1 MEECIFGHA
10 NLDSKNIAEGD
21 WTERQYDQLK
31 NQIIAYRY
39 LLDNKPVPAEV
50 VNNIRSYSPQDW
62 EKRRVEKIIQIQ
74 QNFKEKFENQ
84 DFTMKELG
92 LYFKQRNREENNSIV
107 SIGPQINVKEEIEY
121 NVDYQIDYKK
131 NQIECYLYHLEH
143 NEKNELL
150 IQELKKELKILK
162 IYPLQKK
169 LRKEIISPLVGEN
182 DRSNAV
188 NLMDSL
194 LFKMPLDRKYYKKP
208 VQQLLKK
215 EKLNDKFEQQL
226 RCGYDMR
233 KKAKQ
238 KQFLNQVL
246 EAHKNFSEA
255 KKERLN
261 KLKKRVN
268 MCKSSIESLEIKDK
282 KERDRKERER
292 IQYLKQNNMEEYLK
306 MLNDA
311 KDSRLKEFMN
321 QTDQFIDE
329 IKGKIN
335 IQKEIIKDTKKTS
348 EDMEIE
354 EKEKEENNNEKTKK
368 KKKIKPEPI
377 ITKRP
382 IANKKKSKNSPK
394 C

>member
-10 NLDSKNIAEGD
+10 NLDPKNIEEGD

-39 LLDNKPVPAEV
+39 LIDNKPVPAEV
-50 VNNIRSYSPQDW
+50 VNNIRSYSPMDW

-74 QNFKEKFENQ
+74 QRFKEKFENQ

-92 LYFKQRNREENNSIV
+92 LYFKQRNREEENSIL
-107 SIGPQINVKEEIEY
+107 SIGPQINMKEEIEY

-131 NQIECYLYHLEH
+131 NQIECYLYHIEQGP
-143 NEKNELL
+143 KNEEL
-150 IQELKKELKILK
+150 IQQLKKELKILK

-169 LRKEIISPLVGEN
+169 LRKEIISPLISEN
-182 DRSNAV
+182 ERGNAI

-238 KQFLNQVL
+238 KQFLIQIS
-246 EAHKNFSEA
+246 EAHKNFFEM
-255 KKERLN
+255 KKEKFN

-268 MCKSSIESLEIKDK
+268 MCKNSIESLEIKDK
-282 KERDRKERER
+282 KERDKKERER

-306 MLNDA
+306 MLKDA
-311 KDSRLKEFMN
+311 KDSRLQEFMN

-335 IQKEIIKDTKKTS
+335 IQKEIIKDSKKIN
-348 EDMEIE
+348 ENEMEIE
-354 EKEKEENNNEKTKK
+354 EKK
-368 KKKIKPEPI
+368 
-377 ITKRP
+377 
-382 IANKKKSKNSPK
+382 
-394 C
+394 

>member
-10 NLDSKNIAEGD
+10 NLDSKNIEEGD

-39 LLDNKPVPAEV
+39 LIDNKPVPAEV
-50 VNNIRSYSPQDW
+50 VNNIRSFSPMDW

-74 QNFKEKFENQ
+74 QRFKEKFENQ

-92 LYFKQRNREENNSIV
+92 LYFKQRNREEENSIV
-107 SIGPQINVKEEIEY
+107 SIGPQTNMKEEAEY

-131 NQIECYLYHLEH
+131 NQIECYLYHIEQSPK
-143 NEKNELL
+143 NEELIQQLKNEL
-150 IQELKKELKILK
+150 KFLK

-169 LRKEIISPLVGEN
+169 LRKEIISPLIAEN
-182 DRSNAV
+182 ERGNAV

-238 KQFLNQVL
+238 KQFLNQIS
-246 EAHKNFSEA
+246 EAHKNFFEM
-255 KKERLN
+255 KKEKAN

-268 MCKSSIESLEIKDK
+268 MCKNSIESLEIKDK
-282 KERDRKERER
+282 KERDKKERER
-292 IQYLKQNNMEEYLK
+292 IQYLKQNTQKKQM
-306 MLNDA
+306 
-311 KDSRLKEFMN
+311 
-321 QTDQFIDE
+321 
-329 IKGKIN
+329 KIW
-335 IQKEIIKDTKKTS
+335 KSKKKKKTR
-348 EDMEIE
+348 IIQN
-354 EKEKEENNNEKTKK
+354 KPRK

-377 ITKRP
+377 ITKQH
-382 IANKKKSKNSPK
+382 IVNKKKLKNNQK
-394 C
+394 CYDMVH

>member
-92 LYFKQRNREENNSIV
+92 LYFKQRNMEENNSIV

-162 IYPLQKK
+162 IY
-169 LRKEIISPLVGEN
+169 
-182 DRSNAV
+182 
-188 NLMDSL
+188 
-194 LFKMPLDRKYYKKP
+194 LF
-208 VQQLLKK
+208 
-215 EKLNDKFEQQL
+215 
-226 RCGYDMR
+226 G
-233 KKAKQ
+233 
-238 KQFLNQVL
+238 
-246 EAHKNFSEA
+246 
-255 KKERLN
+255 
-261 KLKKRVN
+261 
-268 MCKSSIESLEIKDK
+268 
-282 KERDRKERER
+282 
-292 IQYLKQNNMEEYLK
+292 LK
-306 MLNDA
+306 MA
-311 KDSRLKEFMN
+311 EY
-321 QTDQFIDE
+321 T
-329 IKGKIN
+329 
-335 IQKEIIKDTKKTS
+335 
-348 EDMEIE
+348 
-354 EKEKEENNNEKTKK
+354 
-368 KKKIKPEPI
+368 
-377 ITKRP
+377 
-382 IANKKKSKNSPK
+382 
-394 C
+394 